1 MTRLGIEPK
10 SSGYIPGALPLSYS
24 YLTLRLLS
32 WFVSYAMTDAP
43 SHWGEG
49 AALEQGPCHV
59 TGYNANK

>member
-1 MTRLGIEPK
+1 
-10 SSGYIPGALPLSYS
+10 
-24 YLTLRLLS
+24 
-32 WFVSYAMTDAP
+32 MTDAP